1 MRTVTALLLAFVP
14 CLALAAPPVLV
25 PAEGSRLGFETSY
38 DGEPIRGRFER
49 FEARIAFDP
58 ADLANSRFDVVIDLA
73 SADTGNEE
81 RDEVLLGG
89 DFFAVRTLAEAR
101 YEARR
106 FRELPDSRFVAEGTL
121 TLRGVSLPVELAFR
135 WTEGKAP
142 VLEGTASVPRLAFGV
157 GASRD
162 WRDTRSLPDAVAV
175 STRLVLGNATP

>member
-1 MRTVTALLLAFVP
+1 MRAVTALLLAFAP
-14 CLALAAPPVLV
+14 TLALAAPPVLV

-58 ADLANSRFDVVIDLA
+58 ADLANSRFDVVIALA

-81 RDEVLLGG
+81 RDEVLHGPE
-89 DFFAVRTLAEAR
+89 FFAVTRLAEAR

-106 FRELPDSRFVAEGTL
+106 FRALPDGRFVAEGSL
-121 TLRGVSLPVELAFR
+121 TLRGVSAEVPLTFR
-135 WTEGKAP
+135 WEAGTVP

-157 GASRD
+157 GAGPD
-162 WRDTRSLPDAVAV
+162 WKDTRSLPDAVAV
-175 STRLVLGNATP
+175 STRLLLTKPAP